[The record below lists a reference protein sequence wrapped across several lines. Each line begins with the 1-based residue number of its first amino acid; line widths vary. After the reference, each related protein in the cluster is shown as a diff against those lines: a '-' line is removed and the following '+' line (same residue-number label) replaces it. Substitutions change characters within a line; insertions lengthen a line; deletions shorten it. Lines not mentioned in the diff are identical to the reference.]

1 MPPRPIGYN
10 ELVDQ
15 THAQSAGYHI
25 AMVVALVGIDADHA
39 ALGCWGEPGAPQ
51 AATCWDG
58 SMDGLLDPSA
68 GYGARPKYWALRWYT
83 GLPAAPL
90 RVSLSEGGECAGIA
104 AVGGAAKGGQASVL
118 LGRWSSRWQASG
130 PAAKAVNLTL
140 PPSEVRR
147 GRRGSTI
154 NSPTRIYVPTC
165 AGRLRGAWRWSGCP
179 AALRCRA
186 LAPPSRSQGRPK
198 RSTCPQVRLAADCSW
213 VA

>member
-25 AMVVALVGIDADHA
+25 AMVAALAGIDVDHA

-83 GLPAAPL
+83 DLPAAPL
-90 RVSLSEGGECAGIA
+90 RASLGEGGECAGIA

-140 PPSEVRR
+140 PSSEVRR
-147 GRRGSTI
+147 GRTCRGSTI
-154 NSPTRIYVPTC
+154 NSPARIYVPRVLAGC
-165 AGRLRGAWRWSGCP
+165 AARGGGAAARLPFDVAPLRRHPGARGGPSHRP
-179 AALRCRA
+179 ARR
-186 LAPPSRSQGRPK
+186 
-198 RSTCPQVRLAADCSW
+198 
-213 VA
+213 